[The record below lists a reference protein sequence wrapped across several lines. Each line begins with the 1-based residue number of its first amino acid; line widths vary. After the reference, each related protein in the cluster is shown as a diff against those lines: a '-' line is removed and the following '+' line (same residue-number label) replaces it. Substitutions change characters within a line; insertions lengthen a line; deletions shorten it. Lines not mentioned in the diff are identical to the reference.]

1 MQPLN
6 RRTPPPVYAPRRGLT
21 GAVVGAAKGAIAG
34 AARGAA
40 MGASG
45 EAPAAQS
52 GKGPRRHDPAPSY
65 WDYKMQRLWLTP
77 QFRVMFRFGLPVL
90 AVALVAAV
98 VLASESRRAAIS
110 GAIAQITE
118 QFHARPEFRVALVSI
133 EGASPDLADAVRARL
148 GVKLPASS
156 FELDLDALRERAEGL
171 DAVAQAVL
179 AVQSGGVLRVTIQE
193 REPALIWRTAEGLTL
208 LDATGHRV
216 AGLAARGDR
225 PDLPV
230 IAGEGADVMAGE
242 ALALIDAAGPLLPR
256 LRGLVRVGERR
267 WDLILD
273 RDQRVMLPSE
283 RPVQALE
290 RLLALDQAE
299 DLLARD
305 VVAIDLRHEKRPVL
319 RLGQDALTEARRAR
333 GLIPEDKK
341 TESDL

>member
-6 RRTPPPVYAPRRGLT
+6 RRQQPPLTAPRRGLT
-21 GAVVGAAKGAIAG
+21 GAVVGAAKGAVMG

-45 EAPAAQS
+45 EAPQAQHA
-52 GKGPRRHDPAPSY
+52 PRRHDPAPSY
-65 WDYKMQRLWLTP
+65 WDYKMQRLMLTP
-77 QFRVMFRFGLPVL
+77 LFRILFRVGLPVL
-90 AVALVAAV
+90 AIAAV
-98 VLASESRRAAIS
+98 AGLVLASESRRT
-110 GAIAQITE
+110 AIAGTIAHLAE
-118 QFHARPEFRVALVSI
+118 QFQARPEFRVSLLSV

-156 FELDLDALRERAEGL
+156 FDLDLDVLRERAEAM
-171 DAVAQAVL
+171 DAVASAEL
-179 AVQSGGVLRVTIQE
+179 AVRSGGVLQVTIVE
-193 REPALIWRTAEGLTL
+193 REPALIWRAEQGLTL

-216 AGLAARGDR
+216 AGLEARADR

-230 IAGEGADVMAGE
+230 VAGAGADKAAAE
-242 ALALIDAAGPLLPR
+242 ALALVEAAGPLMNR

-267 WDLILD
+267 WDMVLD
-273 RDQRVMLPSE
+273 RNQRLLLPAE

-299 DLLARD
+299 NLLARD
-305 VVAIDLRHEKRPVL
+305 LVAIDLRNEKRPIL
-319 RLGQDALTEARRAR
+319 RLGEDALLEARRAR
-333 GLIPEDKK
+333 GLLPEEEK